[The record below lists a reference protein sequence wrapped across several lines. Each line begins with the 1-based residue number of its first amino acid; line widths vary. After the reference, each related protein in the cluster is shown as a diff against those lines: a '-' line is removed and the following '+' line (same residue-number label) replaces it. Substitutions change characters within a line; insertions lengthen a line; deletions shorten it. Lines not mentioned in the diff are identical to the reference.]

1 MILVFFFFVNYSSGF
16 TMQMKK
22 SGIHNNPTNPMIKK
36 EGFQDIYHPKSDNQK
51 FYIKTIEN
59 INIPIV
65 IATGPAGTGKTLL
78 ACISAI
84 KYLIEKKVNKI
95 IITRPVVP
103 VEEEIGFLPGKMERK
118 MDPWTRPIFD
128 IFGEYFDHNEM
139 KYLLDSGVIEICP
152 IGYMRGRTFKHSF
165 IIADEMQNSS
175 PSQMKML
182 LTRIGKQS
190 KMVITGDIHQSDSKE
205 NGLKDF
211 TDRLSLY
218 NNRFINT
225 QDFTYNYIN
234 DTFHEKYTT
243 TLNNNYKIKQIKLTN
258 KDIEREEVIKDV
270 LDIYNFQ
277 YNKNDNNNNNE
288 QKEKEDDFINKL
300 HDKIKEELDL
310 QEKKTEKI
318 EKKLEKKTEKIE
330 KKVEKKLEK
339 KVEKKV
345 ENKKN
350 NGTDDAALIPKSHM
364 PKNKFK

>member
-1 MILVFFFFVNYSSGF
+1 MRIINMILVFFFLVNYSGGF
-16 TMQMKK
+16 TMHMKK
-22 SGIHNNPTNPMIKK
+22 SGTHNNPTNQMIKK
-36 EGFQDIYHPKSDNQK
+36 EGFKDIYYPKSDNQK
-51 FYIKTIEN
+51 LYIKTIEN
-59 INIPIV
+59 LNIPIV

-78 ACISAI
+78 GCISAI

-225 QDFTYNYIN
+225 QDFTYDYIN
-234 DTFHEKYTT
+234 DTIHNNYTT
-243 TLNNNYKIKQIKLTN
+243 TINKNYKIKQIKLTN

-277 YNKNDNNNNNE
+277 CNQNYLNNDNNK
-288 QKEKEDDFINKL
+288 QKN
-300 HDKIKEELDL
+300 ELDL
-310 QEKKTEKI
+310 QEKKKER
-318 EKKLEKKTEKIE
+318 
-330 KKVEKKLEK
+330 KVEEK
-339 KVEKKV
+339 RKSG
-345 ENKKN
+345 N
-350 NGTDDAALIPKSHM
+350 DDAALIPKSHT
-364 PKNKFK
+364 PKNKLK